1 MDVTIFI
8 LAFIIEFID
17 SIECNYTTNLIKAH
31 SIYYFDVTYII
42 HNNEKNNETQYIEWQ
57 TTKKCCTQEQ
67 SYKKVSL
74 IHTNRINATIK

>member
-31 SIYYFDVTYII
+31 SIYYFDITYII
-42 HNNEKNNETQYIEWQ
+42 HNNEKTMKHNT
-57 TTKKCCTQEQ
+57 
-67 SYKKVSL
+67 
-74 IHTNRINATIK
+74 